1 LINWLT
7 LRIVDA
13 TNSKQQSKAT
23 DMNGFQILAMA
34 IGAVMIFAF
43 GISLKYK
50 QCQYMAPDHV
60 TYCMLM
66 TR

>member
-1 LINWLT
+1 
-7 LRIVDA
+7 
-13 TNSKQQSKAT
+13 
-23 DMNGFQILAMA
+23 MNRFQIVAMT
-34 IGAVMIFAF
+34 IGAIILLMF
-43 GISLKYK
+43 GASLKYK

>member
-1 LINWLT
+1 MT
-7 LRIVDA
+7 R
-13 TNSKQQSKAT
+13 
-23 DMNGFQILAMA
+23 FQIGAMI
-34 IGAVMIFAF
+34 IGAIILMIV
-43 GISLKYK
+43 GVSIKHK